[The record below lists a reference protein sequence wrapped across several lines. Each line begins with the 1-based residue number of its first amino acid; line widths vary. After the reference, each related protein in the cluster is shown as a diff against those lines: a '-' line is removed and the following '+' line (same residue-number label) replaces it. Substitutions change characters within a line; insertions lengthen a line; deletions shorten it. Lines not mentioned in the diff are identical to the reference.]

1 MSILTLDIGATAVKY
16 GLFDPNGILF
26 KQGDFPTQAQ
36 NGAHSLFVR
45 LTAWIQNLPE
55 TISAIGVSTC
65 GQVDPSTGNIMYATD
80 NLPGYTGMQ
89 VRSYL
94 EETFSVPVAVEND
107 ANAAAIGEAY
117 FGSARGM
124 PDFLCITY
132 GTGIGGAIISDNSIY
147 RGKNGSAGEF
157 GHIITHAGGL
167 PCTCGGKGCYETYA
181 SVNALCRRVR
191 AVTGQTLSS
200 HEIMMRIQEDS
211 IANALKDWVYEVAI
225 GLSSLIHALNPY
237 CIILGG
243 GIMENP
249 RLLHL
254 LRKETL
260 ELVIP
265 NFRGTLIFGAALGNQ
280 AALYGMFHFLRDSV
294 TKGDP

>member
-16 GLFDPNGILF
+16 GLFDQNGILF

-36 NGAHSLFVR
+36 NGAQSLFVR
-45 LTAWIQNLPE
+45 LTAWLHASPE

-65 GQVDPSTGNIMYATD
+65 GQVDRFTGHIMYATD
-80 NLPGYTGMQ
+80 NLPEYTGMQ

-94 EETFSVPVAVEND
+94 EETFSVPVVVEND

-117 FGSARGM
+117 FGSAKGVS
-124 PDFLCITY
+124 DFLCITY
-132 GTGIGGAIISDNSIY
+132 GTGIGGAIISDNRIY
-147 RGKNGSAGEF
+147 RGKNGAAGEF
-157 GHIITHAGGL
+157 GHIITHADGL

-181 SVNALCRRVR
+181 SVTALCRCVR
-191 AVTGQTLSS
+191 TVTGQALSS
-200 HEIMMRIQEDS
+200 REIMMRIQEDS
-211 IANALKDWVYEVAI
+211 IADALKGWIHEVAI

-249 RLLHL
+249 QLLHL
-254 LRKETL
+254 IRKETL
-260 ELVIP
+260 ELVMP
-265 NFRGTLIFGAALGNQ
+265 AFRGTLIVGAALGNQ
-280 AALYGMFHFLRDSV
+280 AALYGMFHLLRDSV
-294 TKGDP
+294 TKGNP